1 MKYRRKQQLTIIL
14 VLVAVISTIS
24 VGFAAFSSTLNI
36 SSSATVTPN
45 SDDFNIVF
53 SSSQYAIT
61 TRDDSGTLVSGT
73 GTNGAIGGIT
83 NLYRKSASGL
93 IAQFTEPGQS
103 LSTTIYA
110 HNIGE
115 YDAYLTGIT
124 IESVDG
130 AKQKVC
136 TASSDA
142 SDSLV
147 QSACEGISISVNVG
161 GIDYQYG
168 ESISNHLLA
177 KGSVEPVVITVTY
190 AEGASRADGDFDI
203 AFGDLSL
210 DYSTVDNH
218 KLIEFSVTTANGK
231 QTYYAESNMT
241 WEQWIN
247 SEYNTEGYICND
259 GKIYH
264 PSRDDLYIVYSSTID
279 GETKKIAIYDTD
291 VIDQS
296 ENYFLGII
304 NSSSPIP
311 V

>member
-124 IESVDG
+124 FGSVDG
-130 AKQKVC
+130 ENQKVC

-147 QSACEGISISVNVG
+147 QSACEGINISINVG
-161 GIDYQYG
+161 GTNYEYG
-168 ESISNHLLA
+168 EAISNHVLS

-203 AFGDLSL
+203 AFGDISL
-210 DYSTVDNH
+210 DYSTVDGPR
-218 KLIEFSVTTANGK
+218 IITFSVDRPSSNYTATF
-231 QTYYAESNMT
+231 QAEEGMT
-241 WEQWIN
+241 WGEYVS
-247 SEYNTEGYICND
+247 SEYNRGFSFEIHYGYLLHSGSVHYSRENTDYLMPEDYIIEGHTYYVSN
-259 GKIYH
+259 GK
-264 PSRDDLYIVYSSTID
+264 
-279 GETKKIAIYDTD
+279 
-291 VIDQS
+291 
-296 ENYFLGII
+296 
-304 NSSSPIP
+304 
-311 V
+311 

>member
-61 TRDDSGTLVSGT
+61 TRDDSETLVSGV
-73 GTNGAIGGIT
+73 GTNGAVGGIT

-93 IAQFTEPGQS
+93 IVQFTEPGQS

-124 IESVDG
+124 FENVDG
-130 AKQKVC
+130 ENQKVC

-147 QSACEGISISVNVG
+147 QAACEGINISINVG
-161 GIDYQYG
+161 GTNYEYG
-168 ESISNHLLA
+168 EAISNHVLP
-177 KGSVEPVVITVTY
+177 KGSVEQIIITVTY
-190 AEGASRADGDFDI
+190 EADAGRADGNFDI
-203 AFGDLSL
+203 EFGEISL
-210 DYSTVDNH
+210 NYSTVATSTKTIN
-218 KLIEFSVTTANGK
+218 FMMCNQAVA
-231 QTYYAESNMT
+231 AEEGMT
-241 WEQWIN
+241 LDAWIK
-247 SEYNTEGYICND
+247 SKYNTMGI
-259 GKIYH
+259 K
-264 PSRDDLYIVYSSTID
+264 
-279 GETKKIAIYDTD
+279 YDH
-291 VIDQS
+291 
-296 ENYFLGII
+296 NGII
-304 NSSSPIP
+304 VTKDCIKLTSGNMVESDSIITQYTDIYEYPPQSPNRNGTCS
-311 V
+311 

>member
-73 GTNGAIGGIT
+73 GTNGAVGGIT
-83 NLYRKSASGL
+83 NLYRNSASGL

-124 IESVDG
+124 FGSVDG
-130 AKQKVC
+130 ENQKVC
-136 TASSDA
+136 TAASDA

-147 QSACEGISISVNVG
+147 QSACEGINISVNVG

-177 KGSVEPVVITVTY
+177 KGSVEQIIITVTY
-190 AEGASRADGDFDI
+190 EVDAGRADGDFDI
-203 AFGDLSL
+203 AFGDISI
-210 DYSTVDNH
+210 DYSTVDTPRMISFSIYRSRDKTTETFTAEEGMTWGEWIESDYNTAGIYSYEESGGYLLYYGSLSFSLETGGDLYPEDIIVANH
-218 KLIEFSVTTANGK
+218 
-231 QTYYAESNMT
+231 TYYE
-241 WEQWIN
+241 
-247 SEYNTEGYICND
+247 ND
-259 GKIYH
+259 GK
-264 PSRDDLYIVYSSTID
+264 
-279 GETKKIAIYDTD
+279 
-291 VIDQS
+291 
-296 ENYFLGII
+296 
-304 NSSSPIP
+304 
-311 V
+311 

>member
-124 IESVDG
+124 FGSVDG
-130 AKQKVC
+130 ENKKVC
-136 TASSDA
+136 TAASDA

-147 QSACEGISISVNVG
+147 QAACEGISISVNVG
-161 GIDYQYG
+161 GTDYTYG
-168 ESISNHLLA
+168 EAISNHVLS
-177 KGSVEPVVITVTY
+177 KGSVEQIIITVTY
-190 AEGASRADGDFDI
+190 EADADRADGEFEI
-203 AFGDLSL
+203 LFGDISL
-210 DYSTVDNH
+210 DYSTVDGP
-218 KLIEFSVTTANGK
+218 KIIIFQIDGTTYQG
-231 QTYYAESNMT
+231 EDGMS
-241 WEQWIN
+241 WSEWIN
-247 SEYNTEGYICND
+247 SSYNIGNFTDSTSFCSDQNFDAGTSQHPYDNGYFFYGD
-259 GKIYH
+259 GCKTM
-264 PSRDDLYIVYSSTID
+264 P
-279 GETKKIAIYDTD
+279 
-291 VIDQS
+291 
-296 ENYFLGII
+296 N
-304 NSSSPIP
+304 
-311 V
+311 

>member
-36 SSSATVTPN
+36 SSSVTVTPN

-124 IESVDG
+124 FESVDG
-130 AKQKVC
+130 ANQKVC

-210 DYSTVDNH
+210 DYSTVDGP
-218 KLIEFSVTTANGK
+218 KLITFSIYFPYSGTTSEFI
-231 QTYYAESNMT
+231 AEESMT
-241 WEQWIN
+241 WRDLLN
-247 SEYNTEGYICND
+247 SEYNDGFSVSYD
-259 GKIYH
+259 GKYIQYKW
-264 PSRDDLYIVYSSTID
+264 PILYSDAESREIKID
-279 GETKKIAIYDTD
+279 E
-291 VIDQS
+291 VI
-296 ENYFLGII
+296 EANHTYVTA
-304 NSSSPIP
+304 NSK
-311 V
+311 